1 MRLVGCQYCKKAR
14 AFWAYDSHGSPHG
27 SYQNAHIEVG
37 TNIFHDT
44 AGRQMR
50 IRYCPMCGRFL
61 LDTRWP
67 IIKKTYIR
75 YCRRF
80 ENQNE
85 LLGRVLPVAVE
96 PNKTVLNI
104 FGQLDYGRDKY
115 RKYTDYVALTKAFD
129 EIRSKY
135 HNKSFAF
142 PYGFGCGLANGD
154 WNIVENM
161 LNTYFGDMNVTI
173 YRLSARS
180 DEV

>member
-1 MRLVGCQYCKKAR
+1 MIKTVIGDILDATEDIICHQVNCRGVMG
-14 AFWAYDSHGSPHG
+14 
-27 SYQNAHIEVG
+27 
-37 TNIFHDT
+37 
-44 AGRQMR
+44 AGVAKTL
-50 IRYCPMCGRFL
+50 C
-61 LDTRWP
+61 TRWP

-85 LLGRVLPVAVE
+85 LLGHVLSVEVE

-135 HNKSFAF
+135 HNKSLAF
-142 PYGFGCGLANGD
+142 PYGFGCGLAMVTGISLKICSTHTFGI
-154 WNIVENM
+154 WM
-161 LNTYFGDMNVTI
+161 LLFTGFRQRMVKYETI
-173 YRLSARS
+173 LSQ
-180 DEV
+180 

>member
-1 MRLVGCQYCKKAR
+1 MIKTVVGDILDATEEITCHQVNCR
-14 AFWAYDSHGSPHG
+14 GVMG
-27 SYQNAHIEVG
+27 
-37 TNIFHDT
+37 
-44 AGRQMR
+44 AGVAKTL
-50 IRYCPMCGRFL
+50 C
-61 LDTRWP
+61 TRWP

-85 LLGRVLPVAVE
+85 LLGHVLPVEVE

-129 EIRSKY
+129 EIRNKY
-135 HNKSFAF
+135 HNKSLAF

-154 WNIVENM
+154 WNIVE
-161 LNTYFGDMNVTI
+161 I
-173 YRLSARS
+173 
-180 DEV
+180 

>member
-1 MRLVGCQYCKKAR
+1 MIKTVVGDILDATEDIICHQVNCR
-14 AFWAYDSHGSPHG
+14 GVMG
-27 SYQNAHIEVG
+27 
-37 TNIFHDT
+37 
-44 AGRQMR
+44 AGVAKTL
-50 IRYCPMCGRFL
+50 Y
-61 LDTRWP
+61 TRWP

-129 EIRSKY
+129 DIRSKY

-180 DEV
+180 DKV

>member
-1 MRLVGCQYCKKAR
+1 MGLIGC
-14 AFWAYDSHGSPHG
+14 D
-27 SYQNAHIEVG
+27 
-37 TNIFHDT
+37 
-44 AGRQMR
+44 
-50 IRYCPMCGRFL
+50 
-61 LDTRWP
+61 

-85 LLGRVLPVAVE
+85 LLGHVLFVEVE

-129 EIRSKY
+129 EIRNKY
-135 HNKSFAF
+135 HNKSLAF